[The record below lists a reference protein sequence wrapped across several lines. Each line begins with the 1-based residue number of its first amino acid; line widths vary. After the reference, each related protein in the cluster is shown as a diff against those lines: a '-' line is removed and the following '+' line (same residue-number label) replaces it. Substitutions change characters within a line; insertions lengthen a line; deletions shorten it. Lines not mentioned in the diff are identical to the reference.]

1 MFEDKRRRKIT
12 VSTNPE
18 AAKRVSRGM
27 NIEMSAAHKPP
38 RQLRRS
44 KYIVDSVLDP
54 MEKRLGRFAVKRLIL
69 VIVVGMALVCALRL
83 AGYLGIKKAA
93 VINDSLSFDR
103 EKIVQGQVWRL
114 LTFVFIPDNI
124 HILFVALE
132 LYLYNMFGTALERE
146 WGSFRFDI
154 YYLLGVICCIT
165 AGFITG
171 YTTNT
176 YLNLTLFLAYALFFP
191 NKSMLLFFILPVK
204 VKWLALIDALFMLA
218 AFVLGGINIKV
229 VIFFSV
235 LNLLLFF
242 GQDMYGIA
250 CSALKRRRRSKNK
263 KI

>member
-12 VSTNPE
+12 VSTNP
-18 AAKRVSRGM
+18 AMAKPESRGM

-38 RQLRRS
+38 WQSKRS
-44 KYIVDSVLDP
+44 RYIADRVLDP

-69 VIVVGMALVCALRL
+69 IIVVGMALVCGLRL
-83 AGYLGIKKAA
+83 AGYLGIKKAV
-93 VINDSLSFDR
+93 VINDALYFDR
-103 EKIVQGQVWRL
+103 ERIILGQVWRL
-114 LTFVFIPDNI
+114 VTFVFIPDNI
-124 HILFVALE
+124 HVLFVALE

-146 WGSFRFDI
+146 RGSFRFDV
-154 YYLLGVICCIT
+154 YYLTGVICCII

-176 YLNLTLFLAYALFFP
+176 YLNLTLFLAYALFYP
-191 NKSMLLFFILPVK
+191 NKQMLLFFILPIK
-204 VKWLALIDALFMLA
+204 VKWLALIDVLFLLV

-242 GQDMYGIA
+242 GQDICGMAGT
-250 CSALKRRRRSKNK
+250 ALKRRRRSKNK